1 MNTCEYCESNFT
13 TNQSLKRHYT
23 RCKEREK
30 RLNELHVKTIIEQSN
45 EKIKNQQTEYEEQ
58 LQKQQQQ
65 YETIIEQYNEKI
77 KNQQTEYEEHLQKQQ
92 QQYETKIQILDQ
104 KINEQKEQIEKLE
117 LQNLEYHNQIF
128 EIAKQP
134 KQQQITNN
142 NSQTT
147 NNRIL
152 NITNHLIPIETDEEI
167 QKMID
172 NQYTRDIFLGGSDSL
187 KDMTVSIL
195 KDQETG
201 KYRTVCSDA
210 SRSVFYYLDN
220 ENNLIKDIGMK
231 NIHKKIQKPL
241 FAATSLHYK
250 EIDRDGSIDD
260 DKLCEIFSDNI
271 NFIDHELP
279 TRLKPELQIPVNLS
293 QNLIK

>member
-1 MNTCEYCESNFT
+1 MTSTCNHCLKELSSKQALQRHQNTCKIYKDF
-13 TNQSLKRHYT
+13 QLQ
-23 RCKEREK
+23 
-30 RLNELHVKTIIEQSN
+30 NELQIIR
-45 EKIKNQQTEYEEQ
+45 
-58 LQKQQQQ
+58 QQ
-65 YETIIEQYNEKI
+65 YEQQLRNVREQYDNEI
-77 KNQQTEYEEHLQKQQ
+77 ESL
-92 QQYETKIQILDQ
+92 
-104 KINEQKEQIEKLE
+104 KEQIEKLE
-117 LQNLEYHNQIF
+117 LQNREYHNQLF

-134 KQQQITNN
+134 KQQQITNHNN
-142 NSQTT
+142 NSQTTT

-152 NITNHLIPIETDEEI
+152 HITNHLIPIETDEEI
-167 QKMID
+167 RRMID
-172 NQYTRDIFLGGSDSL
+172 NQYTRDIFLGGSESL

-220 ENNLIKDIGMK
+220 ENKLVKDIGMK
-231 NIHKKIQKPL
+231 NIHKKFQKPL

-250 EIDRDGSIDD
+250 EIDQEGTIDD

-279 TRLKPELQIPVNLS
+279 NQLKPELQLPINL
-293 QNLIK
+293 QGIE

>member
-1 MNTCEYCESNFT
+1 MKDNV
-13 TNQSLKRHYT
+13 QIQVQR
-23 RCKEREK
+23 
-30 RLNELHVKTIIEQSN
+30 
-45 EKIKNQQTEYEEQ
+45 QQYEHQ
-58 LQKQQQQ
+58 IQVQQQQ
-65 YETIIEQYNEKI
+65 HEQQI
-77 KNQQTEYEEHLQKQQ
+77 QVQQ
-92 QQYETKIQILDQ
+92 QQHEQQIQVQQQQHEQQIQVQRQQHEQQIQDIKDEYEDQIHDLETQIHNLKNQIDILRDQ
-104 KINEQKEQIEKLE
+104 LVFEQDKVEK
-117 LQNLEYHNQIF
+117 YHNQIF

-134 KQQQITNN
+134 NQVTNHT

>member
-1 MNTCEYCESNFT
+1 MSSFSCVFCNKTLKSKQGLERHNNICTQKEHIKSIQKKFEVDSQEKLE
-13 TNQSLKRHYT
+13 NQRKYY
-23 RCKEREK
+23 E
-30 RLNELHVKTIIEQSN
+30 
-45 EKIKNQQTEYEEQ
+45 EKIKEQ
-58 LQKQQQQ
+58 
-65 YETIIEQYNEKI
+65 EKEHQI
-77 KNQQTEYEEHLQKQQ
+77 HLQKQEEQ
-92 QQYETKIQILDQ
+92 HETTIHMLNQ
-104 KINEQKEQIEKLE
+104 KIKEQKEQIEKLE
-117 LQNLEYHNQIF
+117 FQNIEYHNQIF
-128 EIAKQP
+128 EIAKKP
-134 KQQQITNN
+134 QQVTNN
-142 NSQTT
+142 NNIQTTNSQTTT

-167 QKMID
+167 RKMID
-172 NQYTRDIFLGGSDSL
+172 NQYTRDIFLGGSESL

-220 ENNLIKDIGMK
+220 ENKLVKDIGMK
-231 NIHKKIQKPL
+231 NIHKKFQKPL

-250 EIDRDGSIDD
+250 EIDQEGSIDD

-279 TRLKPELQIPVNLS
+279 NQLKPELQLPINI
-293 QNLIK
+293 QE

>member
-1 MNTCEYCESNFT
+1 MTDIVCEFCNRNFAQGK
-13 TNQSLKRHYT
+13 NLKKHYE
-23 RCKEREK
+23 RCKNK
-30 RLNELHVKTIIEQSN
+30 PVFI
-45 EKIKNQQTEYEEQ
+45 
-58 LQKQQQQ
+58 QQQQ
-65 YETIIEQYNEKI
+65 YEKQIIFLKEEHEKQIIFLKEEHEKQNQSLKEQYEREI
-77 KNQQTEYEEHLQKQQ
+77 QNQRE
-92 QQYETKIQILDQ
+92 QYEREIQLQQRQLDKFETQ
-104 KINEQKEQIEKLE
+104 L
-117 LQNLEYHNQIF
+117 F

-134 KQQQITNN
+134 KQITNHNN
-142 NSQTT
+142 NSQNT

-167 QKMID
+167 RKMID
-172 NQYTRDIFLGGSDSL
+172 NQYTRDIFLGGSESL

-220 ENNLIKDIGMK
+220 ENKLVKDIGMK

-241 FAATSLHYK
+241 FAATSLHYR
-250 EIDRDGSIDD
+250 EIDQEGSIDD

-279 TRLKPELQIPVNLS
+279 NQLKPELQLPINH
-293 QNLIK
+293 QE

>member
-1 MNTCEYCESNFT
+1 MSFVCEYCKRIFT
-13 TNQSLKRHYT
+13 QNRNLKQHDE
-23 RCKEREK
+23 RCKEKPIFILTQKHKEEIQQLK
-30 RLNELHVKTIIEQSN
+30 DQYENQIQVIQAQLH
-45 EKIKNQQTEYEEQ
+45 
-58 LQKQQQQ
+58 KQQQQ
-65 YETIIEQYNEKI
+65 IEEQL
-77 KNQQTEYEEHLQKQQ
+77 HKQQ
-92 QQYETKIQILDQ
+92 QQIENQIVQYEKKIEEQKIQYE
-104 KINEQKEQIEKLE
+104 KQIEKLE
-117 LQNLEYHNQIF
+117 IQNLEYHNQIF

-134 KQQQITNN
+134 SQVTNHN

-167 QKMID
+167 RKMID
-172 NQYTRDIFLGGSDSL
+172 NQYTRDIFLGGSESL

-220 ENNLIKDIGMK
+220 ENKLVKDIGMK

-241 FAATSLHYK
+241 FAVTSLHYK
-250 EIDRDGSIDD
+250 EIDQEGSIDD
-260 DKLCEIFSDNI
+260 DKLCEILSDNI

-279 TRLKPELQIPVNLS
+279 NQLKPELQLPINL
-293 QNLIK
+293 QE

>member
-1 MNTCEYCESNFT
+1 MNVCKFCDKTFSSKSNL
-13 TNQSLKRHYT
+13 NRHISS
-23 RCKEREK
+23 C
-30 RLNELHVKTIIEQSN
+30 
-45 EKIKNQQTEYEEQ
+45 KIKENFDIQEQIRIQLQNRHKIEIDSFHEKLQNQQN
-58 LQKQQQQ
+58 Q
-65 YETIIEQYNEKI
+65 YENLIQKF
-77 KNQQTEYEEHLQKQQ
+77 EEQQ

-167 QKMID
+167 RKMID

>member
-1 MNTCEYCESNFT
+1 MRSFLAKNL
-13 TNQSLKRHYT
+13 QRHYIN
-23 RCKEREK
+23 CKKKDAILFEK
-30 RLNELHVKTIIEQSN
+30 ELQNQIQKNKKQQEQH
-45 EKIKNQQTEYEEQ
+45 EIQ
-58 LQKQQQQ
+58 LQKQQ
-65 YETIIEQYNEKI
+65 EQHEI
-77 KNQQTEYEEHLQKQQ
+77 QLQKQQ
-92 QQYETKIQILDQ
+92 ERHEKQIEEQQEQYEKQLEEQQKQHEKEIL
-104 KINEQKEQIEKLE
+104 IQKEQIEKLE
-117 LQNLEYHNQIF
+117 LQNREYHNQLF

-134 KQQQITNN
+134 KQQQITNHNN

-152 NITNHLIPIETDEEI
+152 HITNHLIPIQTDEEI
-167 QKMID
+167 RKMID
-172 NQYTRDIFLGGSDSL
+172 NQYTRDIFLGGSESL

-201 KYRTVCSDA
+201 KYRTVCSDT

-220 ENNLIKDIGMK
+220 ENKLVKDIGMK

-241 FAATSLHYK
+241 FAATSLHYR
-250 EIDRDGSIDD
+250 EIDQEGSIDD

-279 TRLKPELQIPVNLS
+279 NQLKPELQLPINT
-293 QNLIK
+293 QD

>member
-1 MNTCEYCESNFT
+1 MKLYHANKNLKNEY
-13 TNQSLKRHYT
+13 
-23 RCKEREK
+23 EK
-30 RLNELHVKTIIEQSN
+30 QRIEIDQYQ
-45 EKIKNQQTEYEEQ
+45 KQLDQNQQQHEKQNQYLKEQYELQ
-58 LQKQQQQ
+58 LQLQR
-65 YETIIEQYNEKI
+65 EQHER
-77 KNQQTEYEEHLQKQQ
+77 
-92 QQYETKIQILDQ
+92 
-104 KINEQKEQIEKLE
+104 E
-117 LQNLEYHNQIF
+117 LQNQREQHEREIQNQREQYEREIQLQQRQLDKFETQLF

-134 KQQQITNN
+134 KQQQITNHNN
-142 NSQTT
+142 NSQNT

-167 QKMID
+167 RKMID
-172 NQYTRDIFLGGSDSL
+172 NQYTRDIFLGGSESL

-220 ENNLIKDIGMK
+220 ENKLVKDIGMK

-241 FAATSLHYK
+241 FAATSLHYR
-250 EIDRDGSIDD
+250 EIDQEGSIDD

-279 TRLKPELQIPVNLS
+279 NQLKPELQLPINI
-293 QNLIK
+293 QE

>member
-1 MNTCEYCESNFT
+1 MTDIVCEFCNRYFSQNK
-13 TNQSLKRHYT
+13 NLKKHYE
-23 RCKEREK
+23 RCKKKSVFQHEQQIENQKEQYEQRLANQLEQYEQRLANQREK
-30 RLNELHVKTIIEQSN
+30 YEKEILN
-45 EKIKNQQTEYEEQ
+45 
-58 LQKQQQQ
+58 
-65 YETIIEQYNEKI
+65 
-77 KNQQTEYEEHLQKQQ
+77 
-92 QQYETKIQILDQ
+92 
-104 KINEQKEQIEKLE
+104 QKEQIEKLE
-117 LQNLEYHNQIF
+117 LQNREYHNQLF

-134 KQQQITNN
+134 KQQQITNHNN
-142 NSQTT
+142 NSQTTT

-167 QKMID
+167 RRMID
-172 NQYTRDIFLGGSDSL
+172 NQYTRDIFLGGSESL

-220 ENNLIKDIGMK
+220 ENKLVKDIGMK

-241 FAATSLHYK
+241 FAVTSLHYK
-250 EIDRDGSIDD
+250 EIDQEGTIGD

-279 TRLKPELQIPVNLS
+279 NQLKPELQLPINI
-293 QNLIK
+293 QE

>member
-1 MNTCEYCESNFT
+1 MSKTCEYCNSTFSRQNVVY
-13 TNQSLKRHYT
+13 RHYQT
-23 RCKEREK
+23 CKMKLLHDQKEVYESQLQNQKEQYEQRLANQREK
-30 RLNELHVKTIIEQSN
+30 F
-45 EKIKNQQTEYEEQ
+45 EKE
-58 LQKQQQQ
+58 
-65 YETIIEQYNEKI
+65 
-77 KNQQTEYEEHLQKQQ
+77 
-92 QQYETKIQILDQ
+92 IL
-104 KINEQKEQIEKLE
+104 IQKEQIEKLE
-117 LQNLEYHNQIF
+117 LQNRDYHNQLF

-134 KQQQITNN
+134 KQQYTTNHNN
-142 NSQTT
+142 NSQTTT

-167 QKMID
+167 RKMID
-172 NQYTRDIFLGGSDSL
+172 DQYTRNVFLGGSGSL
-187 KDMTVSIL
+187 KDMTVSLL

-220 ENNLIKDIGMK
+220 ENNLVKDIGMK

-241 FAATSLHYK
+241 FDATSLHYK
-250 EIDRDGSIDD
+250 EIDQEGGLDD

-279 TRLKPELQIPVNLS
+279 NQLKSELQIPLNL
-293 QNLIK
+293 QKD

>member
-1 MNTCEYCESNFT
+1 MNTCNSCSKELSNKFALQRHQNT
-13 TNQSLKRHYT
+13 CIQHHLKIQREQH
-23 RCKEREK
+23 ERE
-30 RLNELHVKTIIEQSN
+30 L
-45 EKIKNQQTEYEEQ
+45 Q
-58 LQKQQQQ
+58 LQR
-65 YETIIEQYNEKI
+65 EQHER
-77 KNQQTEYEEHLQKQQ
+77 
-92 QQYETKIQILDQ
+92 
-104 KINEQKEQIEKLE
+104 E
-117 LQNLEYHNQIF
+117 LQNQRDNYEQQIQNQREQYEREIQLQQRQLDKFETQLF

-134 KQQQITNN
+134 KQQQITNHNN
-142 NSQTT
+142 NSQNT

-167 QKMID
+167 RKMIN
-172 NQYTRDIFLGGSDSL
+172 NQYTRDIFLGGSESL

-220 ENNLIKDIGMK
+220 ENKLVKDIGMK

-241 FAATSLHYK
+241 FAATSLHYR
-250 EIDRDGSIDD
+250 EIDQEGSIDD

-279 TRLKPELQIPVNLS
+279 NQLKPELQLPINH
-293 QNLIK
+293 QE